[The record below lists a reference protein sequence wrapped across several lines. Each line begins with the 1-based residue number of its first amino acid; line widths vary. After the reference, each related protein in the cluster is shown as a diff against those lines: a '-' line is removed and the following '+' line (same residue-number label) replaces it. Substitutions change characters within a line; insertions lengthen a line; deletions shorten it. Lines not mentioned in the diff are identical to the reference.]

1 VIQSCNAIRPTT
13 KEVIAMLSEKFFL
26 LLETLRSHSSNDK
39 PPVVISMTPHV
50 PKELRRKQEGAE
62 AVTGAALS
70 KPGPAPVS
78 TA

>member
-13 KEVIAMLSEKFFL
+13 KEVIAVLSEKFFL
-26 LLETLRSHSSNDK
+26 LLETLRSHSSNHK

-50 PKELRRKQEGAE
+50 PKELRKKQEGAE
-62 AVTGAALS
+62 AVTGAAMS

-78 TA
+78 TT